1 MERKID
7 GQLLKLMLN
16 SATNNLIN
24 HKKYLND
31 LNVFPVPDGDTG
43 TNMCKTFEAA
53 NAAAQAVEGD
63 SATDVLDAMAT
74 ASLRGAR
81 GNSGVILSQIARGYA
96 KAAHVTK
103 TAQGAKSTDDSKA
116 EIRAMFA
123 LMRVMKSGADTA
135 YRAVMKPTE
144 GTILTVAREM
154 AEFAQENYS
163 TYSNA
168 REYFAQ
174 ILQAGRDSLARTPEL
189 LPMLKQANVVD
200 AGGAGLIILIEGA
213 VYALQNGEEI
223 PLKSDA
229 EREAVSVNIIP
240 SSVDIKYAYC
250 TEFIIIKGVM
260 STEKAKSGKN
270 ALGVTQLKAIIE
282 PKGDS
287 LVVIEDDE
295 IVKVH
300 IHTNNP
306 GSVLDAALQVGELTD
321 IKIDNMRYQ
330 AEDVGRDALGTPQP
344 LAPTELKDF
353 GFVAVSAGDGVEQ
366 MFRDMGV
373 DVVVAGGQ
381 TMNPSTQDILDAV
394 ESVHARAVYVLP
406 NNKNIVLAAEQ
417 AAELSEKTVA
427 VIPAKSIPEGFA
439 ALFNFDPDSE
449 IDENKE
455 AMTEAISLVKT
466 GYVTFAARDSEIDGI
481 VIKEGDIMGME
492 ASKVKLVGDSPSD
505 VCVEVVELLSDD
517 DTGSISIYY
526 GEDVSEED
534 AEALRERLE
543 SAYELCDVM
552 MYRGGQPLY
561 YYIVAVE

>member
-53 NAAAQAVEGD
+53 NVAAQAVEGD

-103 TAQGAKSTDDSKA
+103 AAQGAKSADDSKA

-174 ILQAGRDSLARTPEL
+174 ILQAGRESLARTPEL

-270 ALGVTQLKAIIE
+270 ALGVTQLKTIIE

-330 AEDVGRDALGTPQP
+330 HAEMAESNGSAATP
-344 LAPTELKDF
+344 APVELKDF

-455 AMTEAISLVKT
+455 AMTEAIAAVKT

-492 ASKVKLVGDSPSD
+492 ASKVKLVGDSPGD

-517 DTGSISIYY
+517 DSGSISIYY

-534 AEALRERLE
+534 AEALRARLE
-543 SAYELCDVM
+543 STYELCDVM